1 MNDGKK
7 QNTVSLVQSN
17 FTFNQEKGEEGY
29 QLTNDENE
37 KKKQEDDAAGF
48 HHSQEL
54 QFGDIKTGD
63 EKIEQ
68 R

>member
-37 KKKQEDDAAGF
+37 KKK
-48 HHSQEL
+48 
-54 QFGDIKTGD
+54 
-63 EKIEQ
+63 
-68 R
+68 